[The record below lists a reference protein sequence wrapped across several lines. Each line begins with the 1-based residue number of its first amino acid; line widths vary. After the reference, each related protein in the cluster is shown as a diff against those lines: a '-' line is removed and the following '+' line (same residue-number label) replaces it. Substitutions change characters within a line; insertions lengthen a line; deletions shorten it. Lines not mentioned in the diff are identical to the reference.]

1 MVRERGWW
9 WPNCASVDVLACFC
23 PASFPDPHSNMATP
37 AERWLE
43 ANDDDLTASLVDEL
57 LSLIFDD
64 LWVAAACVDRVVDD
78 VDVQRHVLH
87 VGLKRT
93 GGAAKEVQKVLEVS
107 GTQGDDED
115 REGERGTPSSEL
127 QFDDSAREL
136 VALRRLLLSRSDLV
150 ETYVAMAEAEGWKLP
165 GQAEDVREP
174 EKVEEDLDDL
184 DLDPWAEAEEGPEPE
199 TTSRQVSP
207 QGTVPP
213 PLSLSAFIFQPLP
226 DTALLLATIQQLAA
240 LDVLFTR
247 HASPLFP
254 HRHDILAAIPLH
266 VPADFISSILPAF
279 DYVTSM
285 EKPPSSQ
292 TPRSPPDWAAT
303 DEAARFLHSA
313 PLNVSIPLDAL
324 PSSEPVHRLSA
335 EELSAWYGARVTSI
349 DAALGLVD
357 VALTYVQHGASQGI
371 PGLDALGE
379 ELSLLSRLVYDT
391 GSSDSSN
398 VDTKWNLQR
407 WRSMDTSAVVSSYLS
422 LSTPETIASDIRK
435 LVLPYLYVLEARQ
448 ERAGT
453 PDPTIP
459 TRYLYD
465 YILTAPLP
473 IVAAIFDASK
483 PTLPQSQRLLK
494 KNEDMARLALACLYG
509 SDSLD
514 EWDTM
519 SKIFECLP
527 EWQSGGAE
535 DDVEGDAADTTLR
548 SMASFVAPSATRPRA
563 TPQELLLF
571 FNPLP
576 QRSLSRALDILDVH
590 LESGEIL
597 SRWDVPAP
605 LRWFLQS
612 ANDEGQQRA
621 RATRMARRN
630 TDGDEIENQQEW
642 VSLLK
647 DMIRLAGGKEGLM
660 RGAFGLLSK
669 DQVKRIFFEG
679 ILSLGSESMDYPETT
694 TR

>member
-1 MVRERGWW
+1 
-9 WPNCASVDVLACFC
+9 
-23 PASFPDPHSNMATP
+23 MATP

-57 LSLIFDD
+57 LSLISDD

-78 VDVQRHVLH
+78 VDAQRHVLH

-93 GGAAKEVQKVLEVS
+93 EGAAKEVEKVLEVS
-107 GTQGDDED
+107 GTQEDDED
-115 REGERGTPSSEL
+115 GEGEGGTPSSEL

-150 ETYVAMAEAEGWKLP
+150 ETYVAMAEAEGWKLLS
-165 GQAEDVREP
+165 QAEDGREP

-184 DLDPWAEAEEGPEPE
+184 DLDPWAEAEEEPEPE
-199 TTSRQVSP
+199 TTNRQVSP
-207 QGTVPP
+207 KGTVPP
-213 PLSLSAFIFQPLP
+213 PLSLSAFIFQPLV

-254 HRHDILAAIPLH
+254 HRYDILAAIPLH
-266 VPADFISSILPAF
+266 VPADSISSILPAF
-279 DYVTSM
+279 DYVTST

-292 TPRSPPDWAAT
+292 TPRDPPDWAAT

-407 WRSMDTSAVVSSYLS
+407 WRNMDTSAVVSSYLS

-527 EWQSGGAE
+527 EWQSGGVE
-535 DDVEGDAADTTLR
+535 DDVEGDVADTTLR

-679 ILSLGSESMDYPETT
+679 ILSLGSESKYYPEAAIS
-694 TR
+694 